1 VSASGFKFHP
11 VAMSHVRAD
20 FANVH
25 LVRRVCLSSIEIEI
39 KSFPFSRKML
49 LDVGD

>member
-1 VSASGFKFHP
+1 MSAAGLKFYP

-25 LVRRVCLSSIEIEI
+25 LVRPLCFVIYRQI
-39 KSFPFSRKML
+39 KKFPFFSRKIL
-49 LDVGD
+49 LDVGG